1 MRIFV
6 LTIDIFSQI
15 LYDNCER
22 VIFMSTKSLVYDRIN
37 KSSYKAYT
45 SSDFLDLDNYKN
57 VSKALET
64 LEDNNLIHRAKR
76 GIYYLAKQNEL
87 LGIAEPPN
95 IDEIARAIARQ
106 YNFNIIPSSNY
117 ALNLIGISTQVPASY
132 TYITDGPYNE
142 YQIGKTI
149 IKFKHATSKE
159 INGLR
164 YKNLIAIQAIKSLGR
179 ENITDKIKSQI
190 AHFLDNED
198 IYELR
203 HNSIKITAWIYDLLK
218 EIIGGNN

>member
-1 MRIFV
+1 MIF
-6 LTIDIFSQI
+6 T
-15 LYDNCER
+15 
-22 VIFMSTKSLVYDRIN
+22 STRTLIYDRIN
-37 KSSYKAYT
+37 KSSYKAFS

-57 VSKALET
+57 VSKALEV

-76 GIYYLAKQNEL
+76 GIYYLAKRNEL
-87 LGIAEPPN
+87 LGIIEPPN
-95 IDEIARAIARQ
+95 IDEIAKAIARQ

-142 YQIGKTI
+142 YLIGKII

-164 YKNLIAIQAIKSLGR
+164 YKNLIAIQAIKSLGKS
-179 ENITDKIKSQI
+179 NITDEIKSKI
-190 AHFLDNED
+190 AHFLDDED

-203 HNSIKITAWIYDLLK
+203 HNNIKITTWIYDLLK
-218 EIIGGNN
+218 EIIGGIN